1 MHCLCNFIILADV
14 YREFFEERARDGSPS
29 DDAALGRW
37 IRHSGL
43 NLPDNQSRGYG
54 RGRVRH
60 TTSYEKKK
68 LKKKITSFFFCVS
81 FFLFAFLSVYLCH
94 VTIQSNNLFLYVKI
108 SVKLSLDLLLL
119 LSYYRG

>member
-1 MHCLCNFIILADV
+1 VHCLCNFIILADV
-14 YREFFEERARDGSPS
+14 YREFLEERARDGGPS

-37 IRHSGL
+37 IRHGGL
-43 NLPDNQSRGYG
+43 NLPDNVMVGAEEVGTLLFMR
-54 RGRVRH
+54 
-60 TTSYEKKK
+60 
-68 LKKKITSFFFCVS
+68 KKIKEKNNFVLFCVS

-94 VTIQSNNLFLYVKI
+94 VTIQSNNLFFYVKI

>member
-14 YREFFEERARDGSPS
+14 YREFFEERARDGAPS

-37 IRHSGL
+37 IRHGGL

-54 RGRVRH
+54 RGSVRH

-68 LKKKITSFFFCVS
+68 LKKKITSFFFVFH
-81 FFLFAFLSVYLCH
+81 FFFSLS
-94 VTIQSNNLFLYVKI
+94 
-108 SVKLSLDLLLL
+108 
-119 LSYYRG
+119 